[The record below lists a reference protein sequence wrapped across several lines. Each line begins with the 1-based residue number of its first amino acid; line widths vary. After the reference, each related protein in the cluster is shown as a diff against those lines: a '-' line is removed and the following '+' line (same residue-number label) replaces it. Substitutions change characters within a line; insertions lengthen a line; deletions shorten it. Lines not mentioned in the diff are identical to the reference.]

1 MCDCCDD
8 NLTNLN
14 TGNDGQ
20 SAFLYII
27 YADDLIGTDAQLTVP
42 TCFQA
47 FVNSNVSMTNQEAID
62 YAIDNDLFYDRCGD
76 SGGTGT
82 EGPEGP
88 AGPKG
93 DAGDP
98 ACNPLAEISLRFRG
112 EGEAEDL
119 VINFDQDGTEC
130 EQTFTGQVL
139 PGNFA
144 ASSFFSEVLASS
156 QFDDAVA
163 TAIDAGTTLN
173 PSITTYTYVSGDIG
187 SKIFCVSQTGPTT
200 AVLNTATYSGMSYI
214 QSKIIGNTMFIN
226 FRLFLD
232 VISASTTTLGSYY
245 LELLIPNSKTYA
257 TNALSPIAY
266 NLNTSTIYNLT
277 TVISANSSSTSK
289 LRIGGYSAA
298 GNVGQLPSFPAYS
311 TQTFN
316 GSLTFSIN

>member
-98 ACNPLAEISLRFRG
+98 ACNPLATISLAFRG
-112 EGEAEDL
+112 EAGEDL
-119 VINFDQDGTEC
+119 VINFDQDGTDC
-130 EQTFTGQVL
+130 EQSFDGIL
-139 PGNFA
+139 SYDDFA
-144 ASSFFSEVLASS
+144 ESSFFGQLTATS
-156 QFDDAVA
+156 QWDDAVNSALSGIFSWVDNSFTPTTSSFVA
-163 TAIDAGTTLN
+163 T
-173 PSITTYTYVSGDIG
+173 V
-187 SKIFCVSQTGPTT
+187 TGPTIT
-200 AVLNTATYSGMSYI
+200 INSILSSDVKYIKIGESVTLSYKLEFQMTSSGPLDGAVTGSLLWKLPSPIKPLNTVHNNYTRGGAVQLQMYGTSYCI
-214 QSKIIGNTMFIN
+214 TNP
-226 FRLFLD
+226 
-232 VISASTTTLGSYY
+232 VSASEGIIFSGQSSHTSSGFVFWGGTR
-245 LELLIPNSKTYA
+245 TYI
-257 TNALSPIAY
+257 LSG
-266 NLNTSTIYNLT
+266 TITYK
-277 TVISANSSSTSK
+277 A
-289 LRIGGYSAA
+289 
-298 GNVGQLPSFPAYS
+298 
-311 TQTFN
+311 
-316 GSLTFSIN
+316 

>member
-47 FVNSNVSMTNQEAID
+47 FVNSNVSMTNQEAIN
-62 YAIDNDLFYDRCGD
+62 YAIDNNLFYDRCGD
-76 SGGTGT
+76 SGGTGSQ
-82 EGPEGP
+82 GPQGP
-88 AGPKG
+88 TGPKG

-119 VINFDQDGTEC
+119 VINFDQSGTEC

-144 ASSFFSEVLASS
+144 ASSFFAEVLDSTQFNNAVDNSVSNIFSWVDNSFTPTTSS
-156 QFDDAVA
+156 FV
-163 TAIDAGTTLN
+163 GTSPYFTVTVNSVTSPDVKYIKIGESVTLSYRFQL
-173 PSITTYTYVSGDIG
+173 SITRTGGDGNMLTG
-187 SKIFCVSQTGPTT
+187 SFLWKLPSPIKP
-200 AVLNTATYSGMSYI
+200 LNTVYNNYNKGGAPQLPLY
-214 QSKIIGNTMFIN
+214 
-226 FRLFLD
+226 
-232 VISASTTTLGSYY
+232 GSFYC
-245 LELLIPNSKTYA
+245 
-257 TNALSPIAY
+257 
-266 NLNTSTIYNLT
+266 LT
-277 TVISANSSSTSK
+277 DSTS
-289 LRIGGYSAA
+289 
-298 GNVGQLPSFPAYS
+298 GQEGIIFSGQNSYS
-311 TQTFN
+311 TDQFVFFN
-316 GSLTFSIN
+316 GTVTYILSGTITYKA

>member
-62 YAIDNDLFYDRCGD
+62 YAIDNNLFYDRCGD
-76 SGGTGT
+76 SGGTGSQ
-82 EGPEGP
+82 GPQGP
-88 AGPKG
+88 TGPKG

-119 VINFDQDGTEC
+119 VINFDQSGTEC

-144 ASSFFSEVLASS
+144 ASSFFAEVLDST
-156 QFDDAVA
+156 QFNNAVDNSVSN
-163 TAIDAGTTLN
+163 IFSWVDINNTTIT
-173 PSITTYTYVSGDIG
+173 PSN
-187 SKIFCVSQTGPTT
+187 FTG
-200 AVLNTATYSGMSYI
+200 TYSGETITVNSVDFNDVKYIKIGESVTLTYNLVLNITFSDTVSRTGAFRWRLPFPIKPLNIVYNTYMRDATGPGGTGGGASYCVTSPSSGQEGI
-214 QSKIIGNTMFIN
+214 KFSGSTNDSESYF
-226 FRLFLD
+226 LFLPGTA
-232 VISASTTTLGSYY
+232 IYKLTGT
-245 LELLIPNSKTYA
+245 ITYKA
-257 TNALSPIAY
+257 
-266 NLNTSTIYNLT
+266 
-277 TVISANSSSTSK
+277 
-289 LRIGGYSAA
+289 
-298 GNVGQLPSFPAYS
+298 
-311 TQTFN
+311 
-316 GSLTFSIN
+316 

>member
-62 YAIDNDLFYDRCGD
+62 YAIDNNLFYDRCGD

-98 ACNPLAEISLRFRG
+98 ACNPLAEISLAFRG
-112 EGEAEDL
+112 EAGEDL
-119 VINFDQDGTEC
+119 VINFDQSGTDC
-130 EQTFTGQVL
+130 EQSFDGIL
-139 PGNFA
+139 SYDDFA
-144 ASSFFSEVLASS
+144 ESSFFGQLTATS
-156 QFDDAVA
+156 QWDDAVNSA
-163 TAIDAGTTLN
+163 LSGIFSWVDNSFTPTTSNFTGTSSGQT
-173 PSITTYTYVSGDIG
+173 ITINSVDFSNVAYVKLGEVTILTYNLVLDITSTGSGDSEVGTFRWRLPSPI
-187 SKIFCVSQTGPTT
+187 KPLNTVYNTYMRDATGPGGTGGGASYCVT
-200 AVLNTATYSGMSYI
+200 SPTSGQEGIKFSGGTNDSESYFLFLDGTATYKLTGTI
-214 QSKIIGNTMFIN
+214 
-226 FRLFLD
+226 
-232 VISASTTTLGSYY
+232 
-245 LELLIPNSKTYA
+245 TYK
-257 TNALSPIAY
+257 S
-266 NLNTSTIYNLT
+266 
-277 TVISANSSSTSK
+277 
-289 LRIGGYSAA
+289 
-298 GNVGQLPSFPAYS
+298 
-311 TQTFN
+311 
-316 GSLTFSIN
+316 